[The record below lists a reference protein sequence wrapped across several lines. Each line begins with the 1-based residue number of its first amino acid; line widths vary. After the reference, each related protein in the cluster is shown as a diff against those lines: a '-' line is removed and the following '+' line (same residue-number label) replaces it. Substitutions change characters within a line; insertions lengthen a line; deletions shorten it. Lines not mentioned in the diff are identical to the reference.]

1 MQVSNNS
8 LCTVMD
14 ECRGGDLECLLQ
26 RRGALPEDEARCI
39 LRQVVPGSRGLA
51 LDQLAV
57 IRWVC
62 VCACVCVCV
71 CVCVFICIY
80 IHMYAQVLSGL
91 SYLASLQHSV
101 IHYDLKP
108 ANIMLTTRNEV
119 RLTDVALAAEC
130 T

>member
-1 MQVSNNS
+1 MSSHMHSSANS
-8 LCTVMD
+8 
-14 ECRGGDLECLLQ
+14 
-26 RRGALPEDEARCI
+26 
-39 LRQVVPGSRGLA
+39 VVNGT
-51 LDQLAV
+51 
-57 IRWVC
+57 C
-62 VCACVCVCV
+62 VCT
-71 CVCVFICIY
+71 CIY

-119 RLTDVALAAEC
+119 RLTDVGLAAEC